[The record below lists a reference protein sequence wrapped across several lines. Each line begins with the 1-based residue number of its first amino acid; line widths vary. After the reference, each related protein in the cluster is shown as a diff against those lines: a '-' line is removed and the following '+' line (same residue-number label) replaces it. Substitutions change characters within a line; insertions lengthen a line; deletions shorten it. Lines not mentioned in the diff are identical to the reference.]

1 MFLMLLPTLEHFA
14 AFDFR
19 CLVLYR
25 LFVLL
30 NSVLWTGSHRQ
41 PETLPRVSRSGM
53 LATFEIRRL
62 GLSEG
67 KNLGNRRG
75 IFMEVGVAA

>member
-1 MFLMLLPTLEHFA
+1 MLLPTLEHFA

-41 PETLPRVSRSGM
+41 PETLPRVSRSPKHDPNKIKKAKLTKQDKQGGS
-53 LATFEIRRL
+53 EKIR
-62 GLSEG
+62 SC
-67 KNLGNRRG
+67 RR
-75 IFMEVGVAA
+75 VLRS